1 MFPWQ
6 RKELQKNAGT
16 DIILSLANG
25 DVNCNS
31 IFRIYS
37 TGGTYN
43 PVTDE
48 PVYQRV
54 ERGKVLF
61 SYKPGSLRVDQLGAL
76 VRGGLW
82 ASL

>member
-54 ERGKVLF
+54 ERGKVPDPRARF
-61 SYKPGSLRVDQLGAL
+61 SMYQNPPVVDTGE
-76 VRGGLW
+76 
-82 ASL
+82 